1 MAKGVSKLMELVATF
16 TCVCDKRK
24 SRIEAV

>member
-1 MAKGVSKLMELVATF
+1 MAKVVSKLMELVVTF
-16 TCVCDKRK
+16 TCVCDKCK